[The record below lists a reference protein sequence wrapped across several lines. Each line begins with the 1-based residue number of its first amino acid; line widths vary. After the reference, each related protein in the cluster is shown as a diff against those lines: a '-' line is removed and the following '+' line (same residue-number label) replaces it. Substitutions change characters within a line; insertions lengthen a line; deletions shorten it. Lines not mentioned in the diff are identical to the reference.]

1 MAKSFKDKMQEKA
14 KVPEAMRYITP
25 PQPEEEPHR
34 LSIETRPLYQREEA
48 ATEPQAESKPKKRA
62 SASTSTA
69 RKAAPPARRALPQYD
84 EETKSRRLQLL
95 LTPSL
100 YEAVKRRAAEER
112 MSVNELVNTILSDTI
127 RK

>member
-14 KVPEAMRYITP
+14 KAPEAMRYISTP
-25 PQPEEEPHR
+25 PPVDPEPEPRPQPER
-34 LSIETRPLYQREEA
+34 
-48 ATEPQAESKPKKRA
+48 KPKKRA
-62 SASTSTA
+62 SASTSSP
-69 RKAAPPARRALPQYD
+69 RKAATPARRAIPEY

-100 YEAVKRRAAEER
+100 YEAVKERAAEER
-112 MSVNELVNTILSDTI
+112 MSVNELVNTILNDTI

>member
-48 ATEPQAESKPKKRA
+48 ATEPQAESKPKKKA
-62 SASTSTA
+62 SASSTP

>member
-14 KVPEAMRYITP
+14 KAPEAMRYISTP
-25 PQPEEEPHR
+25 PPVDPEPEPRPQPER
-34 LSIETRPLYQREEA
+34 
-48 ATEPQAESKPKKRA
+48 KPKKRA
-62 SASTSTA
+62 SASTSA
-69 RKAAPPARRALPQYD
+69 PRKAATPARRAIPEY

-100 YEAVKRRAAEER
+100 YEAVKERAAEER

>member
-14 KVPEAMRYITP
+14 KAPEAMRYITP
-25 PQPEEEPHR
+25 PPVEPEPEPQPER
-34 LSIETRPLYQREEA
+34 
-48 ATEPQAESKPKKRA
+48 KPKKRA
-62 SASTSTA
+62 SASTSA
-69 RKAAPPARRALPQYD
+69 PRKAATPARRAIPEY

-100 YEAVKRRAAEER
+100 YEAVKERAAEER

>member
-1 MAKSFKDKMQEKA
+1 MAKSFKDKIQEKEKA
-14 KVPEAMRYITP
+14 PEAMRYISTP
-25 PQPEEEPHR
+25 PPVDPEPER
-34 LSIETRPLYQREEA
+34 
-48 ATEPQAESKPKKRA
+48 KPKKRA
-62 SASTSTA
+62 SASTSTP
-69 RKAAPPARRALPQYD
+69 RKAATPARRAIPEY

-100 YEAVKRRAAEER
+100 YEAVKERAAEER

>member
-14 KVPEAMRYITP
+14 KVPEAMRFISP
-25 PQPEEEPHR
+25 PQAEP
-34 LSIETRPLYQREEA
+34 
-48 ATEPQAESKPKKRA
+48 EPQAESKPKKRA
-62 SASTSTA
+62 SASSTP